1 MEDNLLTHFPESIER
16 HKGYIKGFEQD
27 IVTLAEHTPT
37 VPQVGLSK
45 DDFKITIKG
54 DALTD
59 KDNAGAAILE
69 ACKEIKNSDPVEI
82 GSYKG
87 FTMYLSYAAFG
98 NEHTLTLKGA
108 MSHAAKLGLD
118 ARGNLTRIDNALNGM
133 QGRLQAVQKELEN
146 LYNQQAAAKVE
157 VQKPFVQ
164 EQELKDK
171 TARLAVLDKEL
182 NKSAMRSA
190 LSRDNEVVAKQ
201 ERPSV
206 LDSLK
211 QPPPKGTAPPKKS
224 KSEREER

>member
-1 MEDNLLTHFPESIER
+1 M
-16 HKGYIKGFEQD
+16 
-27 IVTLAEHTPT
+27 TLAEHTPK
-37 VPQVGLSK
+37 VQNEFGK

-54 DALTD
+54 DILTD

-69 ACKEIKNSDPVEI
+69 ACKEVKNSDPVEI

-108 MSHAAKLGLD
+108 MSHTAKLGLD
-118 ARGNLTRIDNALNGM
+118 SRGNLTRIDNALNGM

-146 LYNQQAAAKVE
+146 LYNQQAAAKIE

-171 TARLAVLDKEL
+171 IARLVILDNEL
-182 NKSAMRSA
+182 NMSAMRSA
-190 LSRDNEVVAKQ
+190 PSRDTEVVAKRV
-201 ERPSV
+201 RPSI

-211 QPPPKGTAPPKKS
+211 QPPPKGSMHPQKS

>member
-1 MEDNLLTHFPESIER
+1 MLFRS
-16 HKGYIKGFEQD
+16 
-27 IVTLAEHTPT
+27 
-37 VPQVGLSK
+37 
-45 DDFKITIKG
+45 
-54 DALTD
+54 
-59 KDNAGAAILE
+59 AAILE

-98 NEHTLTLKGA
+98 NEYTLTLKGA
-108 MSHAAKLGLD
+108 MSHTAKLGLD
-118 ARGNLTRIDNALNGM
+118 ARGNLTRIDNALNSM

-146 LYNQQAAAKVE
+146 LHNQQTAAKVE
-157 VQKPFVQ
+157 VQKPFMQ

-182 NKSAMRSA
+182 NMSAMRSA
-190 LSRDNEVVAKQ
+190 PSRDTEVVAKR
-201 ERPSV
+201 ERPSI

-211 QPPPKGTAPPKKS
+211 QPPPKGTTHSKKV